1 MIARLCPCGASQFGH
16 VLSVS
21 QIQRHGRALG
31 TFGQNVCVQTLPTPQ
46 PPVAFV
52 SYSWASD
59 QHVAWVANLAR
70 RLRANGV
77 DVHLDRWDVSLGHDL
92 YLFMERYADPTARV
106 LVILSDD
113 YGPKA
118 DHRDEQ
124 PSGVGTE
131 TTIVSPTVYRNLGGS
146 RIIPVVP
153 DSDTVK
159 DEPIVPTY
167 LVGKSWIDFRGDY
180 EASYEHLLRDLHGVP
195 IEVAPP
201 LGANP
206 FVGTTEAQAR
216 AAIRNDPARWHDG
229 RTSGLIAVNMNENS
243 GRFTI
248 GSDEARFDLH
258 FEYPYSR
265 ASGPKIVRHYS
276 DYVDKIG
283 LLSVGAQQP
292 EAFNN
297 LPALPMSNRTAETS
311 PGDMLVMMNRKG
323 YWALLIVDD
332 VVFRPSPNGH
342 EPIAEVRYAIA
353 TDRTASLTP
362 DDLPPF
368 AE

>member
-1 MIARLCPCGASQFGH
+1 MY
-16 VLSVS
+16 
-21 QIQRHGRALG
+21 
-31 TFGQNVCVQTLPTPQ
+31 VQTLPTPE

-92 YLFMERYADPTARV
+92 YLFMERYADPNARV

-131 TTIVSPTVYRNLGGS
+131 TTIVSPTVYRNLGGN
-146 RIIPVVP
+146 RVIPVVP

-167 LVGKSWIDFRGDY
+167 LVGRSWIDFRGDY
-180 EASYEHLLRDLHGVP
+180 EASYEHLVRDLHGVP
-195 IEVAPP
+195 IELAPP

-229 RTSGLIAVNMNENS
+229 RASGLVAVNMNENS

-258 FEYPYSR
+258 FEYPFSGT
-265 ASGPKIVRHYS
+265 SGPKIVRHYS
-276 DYVDKIG
+276 NSGGRIG
-283 LLSVGAQQP
+283 LLSAGAQRP
-292 EAFNN
+292 EAFYD
-297 LPALPMSNRTAETS
+297 LAALPMSNRTAETS
-311 PGDMLVMMNRKG
+311 PGDMLVMMNREG
-323 YWALLIVDD
+323 YWALLMVDD
-332 VVFRPSPNGH
+332 VVFRPGLNGH

-353 TDRTASLTP
+353 TDRTASLKP
-362 DDLPPF
+362 DDLPPL